1 MIWYVIA
8 IIAIIKYITE
18 LIIHCGT
25 VASRVSSWYV
35 VRDGW
40 FFELSI
46 YQYQIQFLT
55 AVPSLA
61 QARKRSGPSGKTCG
75 LLLCCATL
83 LPGIVPKLKM
93 LPTPRLRWPE
103 FLPSSHFLNAGSSW
117 KFKVMDICVSF
128 VSACDVAL
136 RRLFLRSTFDNMVH
150 LREDQQLVEP
160 TWDGERVTILA
171 GQPFEN
177 SGMSQDAQVY
187 SAYGVFPLFCSQS
200 YSPFRVT

>member
-136 RRLFLRSTFDNMVH
+136 RRLFLRSRSTTWCTSGKINSLWNLLGTVSALRSSPDNLLKIPGC
-150 LREDQQLVEP
+150 LR
-160 TWDGERVTILA
+160 
-171 GQPFEN
+171 
-177 SGMSQDAQVY
+177 MSQVY